1 MRLKKKKS
9 MNGQRALHKRQVFVM
24 LSVGFPLDNSPPK
37 RSCPPRPSCIGLTHC
52 ISIFRV
58 TVFLR
63 LRDTQSFHF
72 HRPFPGLA
80 LGPLRPSRDSGLR
93 LPAAVAAWAP
103 PGRCALLWYSRPA
116 RESPNK
122 SAGLKYDSSGSG
134 QSSRAGEGGRSA
146 GAEVG
151 LNGGMGIKGGYKRGE
166 LGLGA
171 QEPKQ
176 GAGEDRTAARSGEG
190 TTGWTRLQAPG
201 REGARREF

>member
-1 MRLKKKKS
+1 MLDVTQLGS
-9 MNGQRALHKRQVFVM
+9 GRAGVEPPGVLTPSLAF
-24 LSVGFPLDNSPPK
+24 FPSILLCVEWKGCFLIRWDV
-37 RSCPPRPSCIGLTHC
+37 HC
-52 ISIFRV
+52 ISIFSV

-63 LRDTQSFHF
+63 LRDPRSLHLP
-72 HRPFPGLA
+72 RPFSGLS
-80 LGPLRPSRDSGLR
+80 LGPLRPSRDSGLP

-103 PGRCALLWYSRPA
+103 PARCAFLWHSRPA

-122 SAGLKYDSSGSG
+122 SAGLKPDSSGSG
-134 QSSRAGEGGRSA
+134 QSSRAREGGRSA

-171 QEPKQ
+171 QEPKL
-176 GAGEDRTAARSGEG
+176 GAGEDRTPPRSGKG
-190 TTGWTRLQAPG
+190 TAGWTLLQEPG

>member
-1 MRLKKKKS
+1 MGFFKKS
-9 MNGQRALHKRQVFVM
+9 MNVQRALYKCQVFLV
-24 LSVGFPLDNSPPK
+24 LFAGFLLGNYPPK
-37 RSCPPRPSCIGLTHC
+37 RSCPPRPGRIGLTHC
-52 ISIFRV
+52 ISIFSV

-63 LRDTQSFHF
+63 LRDPRSLHLP
-72 HRPFPGLA
+72 RPFSGLS
-80 LGPLRPSRDSGLR
+80 LGPLRPSRDSGLP

-103 PGRCALLWYSRPA
+103 PARCAFLWHSRPA

-122 SAGLKYDSSGSG
+122 SAGLKPDSSGSG
-134 QSSRAGEGGRSA
+134 QSSRAREGGRSA

-171 QEPKQ
+171 QEPKL
-176 GAGEDRTAARSGEG
+176 GAGEDRTPPRSGKG
-190 TTGWTRLQAPG
+190 TAGWTLLQEPG